1 MKITTTVRKCDFC
14 EQDRPAT
21 RYSRTIMVLK
31 SHRKCGKRLS
41 DVGFDIC
48 DSCMTKMFDYHYNL
62 VKIKKS
68 NKEYCVRDSD
78 LPKSLD

>member
-1 MKITTTVRKCDFC
+1 MTTTVRKCDFC
-14 EQDRPAT
+14 EQDIPAT
-21 RYSRTIMVLK
+21 RYSRTVMVLK

-48 DSCMTKMFDYHYNL
+48 DNCMTKMLDFLYDS

-68 NKEYCVRDSD
+68 NEEYYVRDSD
-78 LPKSLD
+78 LPKDLA